1 MMLESNVKVSTCN
14 MFMMLR
20 MSLNAL
26 ILMFMNYYHD
36 YFNVI
41 FFYLLI
47 FNVQLHVW
55 MVLFVCTVTQ
65 VVTSGGMDVLK
76 CVLTIRGEQSVTTS
90 GMNKMLVLY
99 VEC

>member
-1 MMLESNVKVSTCN
+1 
-14 MFMMLR
+14 
-20 MSLNAL
+20 
-26 ILMFMNYYHD
+26 MFMNYYHD
-36 YFNVI
+36 YSNVI

-76 CVLTIRGEQSVTTS
+76 CVLTIHGEQSVTTS